1 MKFLKE
7 NSYDIIRLIIN
18 QVGIT
23 IFAFV
28 IYTAVGSVKIESRLA
43 VILLRV
49 GISVFSALFYY
60 ALIYTVAWDWGAKD
74 KIRIDAGR
82 IPADKFK
89 GLKMSLIANVPNFVL
104 AFLYVLTFGIYAL
117 GVEGIKNFAF
127 IFNFLARFWMAIYLG
142 AIQGAFIMFE
152 NNENLYFF
160 MQGIGYLIIPV
171 ISVFVTHLGYTLGSR
186 EKRMFGFLKR
196 SKQA

>member
-60 ALIYTVAWDWGAKD
+60 ALIYTVAWDW
-74 KIRIDAGR
+74 
-82 IPADKFK
+82 
-89 GLKMSLIANVPNFVL
+89 
-104 AFLYVLTFGIYAL
+104 
-117 GVEGIKNFAF
+117 
-127 IFNFLARFWMAIYLG
+127 
-142 AIQGAFIMFE
+142 
-152 NNENLYFF
+152 
-160 MQGIGYLIIPV
+160 
-171 ISVFVTHLGYTLGSR
+171 
-186 EKRMFGFLKR
+186 
-196 SKQA
+196 